1 MRQVTGGGVGRE
13 REGLREIG
21 MKGNVSFPGYGGE
34 EKCYDEMSCDTQIYL
49 KNWSLV
55 VLVFT
60 VRLLRKSEIWATS
73 LLHEER
79 GVTSTP
85 HTHSH
90 THTHTHTH
98 THIHTHTHLIHSC
111 SSTADTVG
119 RSYSVHVHR
128 YNKTSHNA

>member
-1 MRQVTGGGVGRE
+1 MSRAGEAGHWGRVGRE

-21 MKGNVSFPGYGGE
+21 MKGNVSFPGCGGE
-34 EKCYDEMSCDTQIYL
+34 GKCYDEMFCDTQIYL

-60 VRLLRKSEIWATS
+60 VRLLRKSEICATS

-85 HTHSH
+85 HTH
-90 THTHTHTH
+90 THTHTHT
-98 THIHTHTHLIHSC
+98 
-111 SSTADTVG
+111 SSTVAPVQQTLWAVATV
-119 RSYSVHVHR
+119 
-128 YNKTSHNA
+128 